1 MEEINK
7 EEISKNSEIKTT
19 EIREESSTNTGSEKR
34 EFRPRNPR
42 QIGRASCR
50 ERV

>member
-19 EIREESSTNTGSEKR
+19 EIREESSTNTGSEKK
-34 EFRPRNPR
+34 
-42 QIGRASCR
+42 
-50 ERV
+50 RVQTKKS

>member
-19 EIREESSTNTGSEKR
+19 EIIFNLLSKKYE
-34 EFRPRNPR
+34 
-42 QIGRASCR
+42 
-50 ERV
+50 